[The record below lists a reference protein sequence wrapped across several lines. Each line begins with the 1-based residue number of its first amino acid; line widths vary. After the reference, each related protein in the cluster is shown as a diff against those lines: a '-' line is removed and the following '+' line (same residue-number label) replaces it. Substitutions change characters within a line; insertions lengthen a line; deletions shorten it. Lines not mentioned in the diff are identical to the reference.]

1 MVEKAQ
7 RKLKNSAEARKKA
20 GKRMEVAKEVFK
32 VKEKILGK
40 AKTELQNEELKLK
53 QDHLS
58 YSFIWLRWHLM
69 QLLCTLL
76 D

>member
-1 MVEKAQ
+1 
-7 RKLKNSAEARKKA
+7 
-20 GKRMEVAKEVFK
+20 MEVAKEVFK
-32 VKEKILGK
+32 VNEKILGK
-40 AKTELQNEELKLK
+40 AKTELQNEELKMK